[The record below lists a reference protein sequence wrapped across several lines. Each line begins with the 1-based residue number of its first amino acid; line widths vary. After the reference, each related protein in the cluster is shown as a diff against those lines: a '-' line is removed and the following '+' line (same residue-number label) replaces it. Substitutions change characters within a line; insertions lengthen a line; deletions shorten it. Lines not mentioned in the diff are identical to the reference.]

1 MLNYTRTFDVIVVGA
16 GHAGCEAALAA
27 ARMGCSTAL
36 FSINLDT
43 IAQMSCNP
51 AIGGVAKGHLV
62 KEIDALGGE
71 MALNIDA
78 TGIQFRTL
86 NTSKGPAVRSSRAQA
101 DKQLYR
107 KRMKQVLELQPNLHI
122 TQDMVT
128 GIFTQNGVIAGVISQ
143 IGVRYHARAVVLTAG
158 TFMNGTVHIGFESF
172 PAGRLGEPP
181 ALGLSESLQEHGF
194 ELGRLKTGTPARVN
208 RHSIDFSRMEEQP
221 GDPDPRPFSFMNTHI
236 RQSQVPCWIS
246 WTNERTHE
254 IIRRNIERSALYSG
268 KITGIGPRYC
278 PSIEDKVVK
287 FPDKDR
293 HQTFLEPEGYDT
305 NEFYI
310 NGMSTSLPVDV
321 QMEFY
326 RTIPGL
332 ERVELMRPAYAIEYD
347 FIPPTQLYATLE
359 TKPVRGLFHAG
370 QINGTS
376 GYEEAAAQ
384 GLLAGINAAL
394 RASGREPVT
403 IGREQGYIGVMV
415 DDLVTKGTREPYRM
429 FTSRAE
435 HRLVLRE
442 DNADLRL
449 TELGRRV
456 GLVSDER
463 YRRFEIKRT
472 MVEAEKKRLQNLT
485 VKPAPEVNQ
494 LLAEL
499 GTAVLAEPLRA
510 AALLKRHEV
519 HYKHLVQMGAGLA
532 GLPADVRE
540 QVEIQLQYE
549 GYIQREEKFIQ
560 HQMKLDRVQIPAS
573 FDYESVSGLS
583 REVRTKLLEIRPA
596 TLGQALRISGVTP
609 AAVSVL
615 SIHLENLR
623 RQQRGA
629 QQ

>member
-1 MLNYTRTFDVIVVGA
+1 MLNYTRAFDVIVVGA

-71 MALNIDA
+71 MGLNIDA

-101 DKQLYR
+101 DKVLYR
-107 KRMKQVLELQPNLHI
+107 SRMKEVLEREPHLHI

-128 GIFTQNGVIAGVISQ
+128 GLLVEGGAVAGVIGQ
-143 IGVRYHARAVVLTAG
+143 IGVRYRATSVVLTAG
-158 TFMNGTVHIGFESF
+158 TFLNGMVHIGFESF
-172 PAGRLGEPP
+172 PAGRMGEPP
-181 ALGLSESLQEHGF
+181 AMGLSASLQELGF
-194 ELGRLKTGTPARVN
+194 ELGRLKTGTPARV
-208 RHSIDFSRMEEQP
+208 SKYSLDFSKMEEQP
-221 GDPDPRPFSFMNTHI
+221 GDPEPKPFSFMNETI
-236 RQSQVPCWIS
+236 TQNQVPCWIS
-246 WTNERTHE
+246 WTNERTHAV
-254 IIRRNIERSALYSG
+254 IQRNIKRSALYSG

-293 HQTFLEPEGYDT
+293 HQTFLEPEGYHT
-305 NEFYI
+305 SEYYI

-321 QMEFY
+321 QLEFY

-332 ERVELMRPAYAIEYD
+332 ENVELMRPAYAIEYD

-359 TKPVRGLFHAG
+359 TKLVPGLFHAG

-394 RASGREPVT
+394 RAQDREPVV
-403 IGREQGYIGVMV
+403 IGREQAYIGVMV
-415 DDLVTKGTREPYRM
+415 DDLVTKGTQEPYRM

-449 TELGRRV
+449 TELGRSI
-456 GLVSDER
+456 GLVSDGR
-463 YRRFEIKRT
+463 YQRFATKREQ
-472 MVEAEKKRLQNLT
+472 VEQEKKHLEGLT
-485 VKPAPEVNQ
+485 IKPSPEVNAILQ
-494 LLAEL
+494 RQK
-499 GTAVLAEPLRA
+499 TAMIKEPLRA
-510 AALLKRHEV
+510 AALLKRHEI
-519 HYKHLVQMGAGLA
+519 HYDHLVEMGAVDGSL
-532 GLPADVRE
+532 LPSVRQ

-549 GYIQREEKFIQ
+549 GYIQREEKFVQ
-560 HQMKLDRVQIPAS
+560 HQMRLDKVRIPADI
-573 FDYESVSGLS
+573 DYAAVSGLS
-583 REVRTKLLEIRPA
+583 REVQAKLQEIRPA

-615 SIHLENLR
+615 SIYIESQR
-623 RQQRGA
+623 RQQGGSR
-629 QQ
+629 